1 MTKWILASL
10 ACLLS
15 WGSAALAACP
25 YTAGAAAV
33 QVPGRPFAAEPSADG
48 CWMFAALVKGQGGSQ
63 GGIAVLKN
71 VGGAFSLAR
80 TVPLRRDATG
90 VALSHDGATLVAAV
104 GDGVAVLDTAR
115 LESGEG
121 DAVLGYIDESAENAP
136 VYVAISNDDRL
147 VFISDEHSAR
157 ITVADLAR
165 GRREG
170 FGKSVVI
177 GEIPS
182 GNAPVGLAVSPDG
195 KRLYAT
201 AESMQRPLGFAEDCQ
216 AEKGDNGRQHPE
228 GGLLTIDIATAAQDP
243 AHAIIALTPA
253 GCNPVRVALSHD
265 GSMAWVTARGG
276 GQVLAFDTRQME
288 SAAPLHTNCVTDGPL
303 TGAVCPNGIRN
314 APRSVFAVGSSPVG
328 IAIRP
333 DGQQVWVANSN
344 RFATDGKGFLT
355 MVRTADGGIGGTV
368 PSGAFPRD
376 LRFLPDGTTLVAAV
390 FGSQAIQ
397 FVPTR

>member
-1 MTKWILASL
+1 MQRLMLACL
-10 ACLLS
+10 GCLLS
-15 WGSAALAACP
+15 WGSTALAACP
-25 YTAGAAAV
+25 YTAGAATV

-48 CWMFAALVKGQGGSQ
+48 CWMFAALVKGQAGSES
-63 GGIAVLKN
+63 GIAVLKDE
-71 VGGAFSLAR
+71 GGTFRLAR
-80 TVPLRRDATG
+80 TVPLRKDATG
-90 VALSHDGATLVAAV
+90 VALSHDGAILVAAV

-115 LESGEG
+115 LESGNA
-121 DAVLGYIDESAENAP
+121 DPVLGYIDESAEDAP

-147 VFISDEHSAR
+147 IFISDEHSAQ
-157 ITVADLAR
+157 ITVADMAR

-170 FGKSVVI
+170 FGKAIVI

-182 GNAPVGLAVSPDG
+182 GNAPVGLAVAPDG

-201 AESMQRPLGFAEDCQ
+201 AQSMQRPLGFPEVCQ

-228 GGLLTIDIATAAQDP
+228 GGLLTIDIATAGQDP
-243 AHAIIALTPA
+243 AHAIVALTPA

-276 GQVLAFDTRQME
+276 GQILAFDTHQIE
-288 SAAPLHTNCVTDGPL
+288 SAPLLPTSCTPRPGS
-303 TGAVCPNGIRN
+303 VCPDKIRN
-314 APRSVFAVGSSPVG
+314 APRSVFTVGSSPLG
-328 IAIRP
+328 IAVRP

-344 RFATDGKGFLT
+344 RFAADGKGFLT
-355 MVRTADGGIGGTV
+355 MLRTADGKVGGTV

-397 FVPTR
+397 FIPTR